1 MLARRMII
9 AAAAVVVT
17 ATNLSSAPAH
27 AESVADFYK
36 GTTMT
41 LLIGFGV
48 GGGNDSWARILAR
61 HMGKHIPGNPSI
73 VPQNMPGAGGLKL
86 TNYLY
91 NAAPKTGAVFGLT
104 NRGIPLEPLY
114 GGKGLNF
121 DALKMNWIGSPDRDT
136 TVCSARTDASVR
148 TMNDLRTKE
157 LVVGATGSGADT
169 AIYPEFLANL
179 AHMKF
184 KVIKGYKGTRD
195 IMLAIERGEVGGICA
210 SFDST
215 ARSPLYK
222 EGKLRV
228 LFQAAVAKDPHV
240 PDAPLPSAFVT
251 DPADRQA
258 LELFLA
264 RVEVGRPFVAPP
276 GVPADRVAALRKAF
290 METMTDPAFVA
301 ETKKQG
307 LRINAISGERLTETI
322 ANIYK
327 TPKDVVART
336 AAALNA
342 SGGAKG
348 GGKKNR

>member
-1 MLARRMII
+1 
-9 AAAAVVVT
+9 
-17 ATNLSSAPAH
+17 
-27 AESVADFYK
+27 
-36 GTTMT
+36 
-41 LLIGFGV
+41 
-48 GGGNDSWARILAR
+48 
-61 HMGKHIPGNPSI
+61 MGRHIPGNPNI
-73 VPQNMPGAGGLKL
+73 VPQNMPGAGGLKV

-91 NAAPKTGAVFGLT
+91 NAAPKNGAVFGLT

-136 TVCSARTDASVR
+136 TVCSANVNATVK

-195 IMLAIERGEVGGICA
+195 IMLALERGEVGGICA

-228 LFQAAVAKDPHV
+228 LFQAAVTKDAHV

-264 RVEVGRPFVAPP
+264 RVRSDGLSSPR
-276 GVPADRVAALRKAF
+276 
-290 METMTDPAFVA
+290 PAFPPTA
-301 ETKKQG
+301 W
-307 LRINAISGERLTETI
+307 LRCARHSWPRWR
-322 ANIYK
+322 
-327 TPKDVVART
+327 TPPSSPRPKSCSCASTPSAAR
-336 AAALNA
+336 
-342 SGGAKG
+342 S
-348 GGKKNR
+348 